1 MSKPSWFQT
10 CLAVFTSRRMAA
22 ILLLGF
28 ASGLPLAL
36 TGQAMQSWLTADNV
50 DIKTIGLLAL
60 VGLPYTYKFLWAPL
74 MDRFEPPLLGRRK
87 GWLLLT
93 QLALAGLLLFMA
105 GVSPAG
111 NIGLFALCAV
121 GVAFFSASQDVV
133 VDAYRVD
140 VSEDEERGVAAAL
153 GVLGYRIAMLTS
165 GGLAFLVAEAIGW
178 GQTCALLGGLM
189 AGIAL
194 LTQLIAPRLPFHER
208 HNTGEFMRFA
218 LSLLLIAASV
228 ATTLWLLV
236 PVLGQ
241 AFAVPAALLAA
252 VAATWLLAARMFA
265 EWRQIAG
272 FIAMLAGAW
281 LGYAIAQQALVLLG
295 LAAGWADFSPDSKNN
310 WIGLLFVMSE
320 LALAIPCAL
329 KAARLAKF
337 DLLLVPMRQYFTRE
351 NAWSFLLL
359 IILYKLCDAFAGVLS
374 VTFLQKGIGFSMAEI
389 GVVNKVVGM
398 VATIVGG
405 IVGGLLMMRL
415 RLYKSLLVFGILQV
429 VSNLGFWSLAVFGKG
444 ALGSLHLPLSP
455 ETLRIF
461 MNGKTVTAWDGGL
474 DVLLAGAMT
483 IDNFAGG
490 MGTAALVAFLM
501 ALCKR
506 GEASATHYAMLS
518 ALAAV
523 GRIYVGPSSGY
534 LVEQVGWAHFF
545 EISMLVGL
553 PGLAL
558 LWHLKDR
565 INKLEHASTQNT

>member
-1 MSKPSWFQT
+1 
-10 CLAVFTSRRMAA
+10 MAA

-36 TGQAMQSWLTADNV
+36 TGQAMQSWLTADNI

-87 GWLLLT
+87 GWLLIT
-93 QLALAGLLLFMA
+93 QSALALLLFFMA

-111 NIGLFALCAV
+111 NIALFALCAV

-140 VSEDEERGVAAAL
+140 VTEDAERGVAAAL

-165 GGLAFLVAEAIGW
+165 GGLAFLLAEIIGW

-189 AGIAL
+189 AGVAV
-194 LTQLIAPRLPFHER
+194 LTQLIAPKLPFHER
-208 HNTGEFMRFA
+208 HSSGEFLRFA
-218 LSLLLIAASV
+218 LALLLIAGSV
-228 ATTLWLLV
+228 GLTLWLLL
-236 PVLGQ
+236 PLLGQ
-241 AFAVPAALLAA
+241 AWAIPLALLAA
-252 VAATWLLAARMFA
+252 VACTWLVAARVFG
-265 EWRQIAG
+265 EWRQLAG

-281 LGYAIAQQALVLLG
+281 LGYLLAQQALLLLG
-295 LAAGWADFSPDSKNN
+295 YLAGWSDFSPDSKNN
-310 WIGLLFVMSE
+310 WVGLLFVMCE

-329 KAARLAKF
+329 KAARLARF
-337 DLLLVPMRQYFTRE
+337 ELLLAPMQQYFRME
-351 NAWSFLLL
+351 NAWAFLLL

-398 VATIVGG
+398 IATILGG
-405 IVGGLLMMRL
+405 IVGGVLMLRL
-415 RLYKSLLVFGILQV
+415 RLYKSLLLFGILQV
-429 VSNLGFWSLAVFGKG
+429 ISNLGFWALAVFGKG

-455 ETLRIF
+455 ETLRVF
-461 MNGKTVTAWDGGL
+461 MNGKTITAWDGGF
-474 DVLLAGAMT
+474 DILLAGAMS

-534 LVEQVGWAHFF
+534 LVEQVGWVHFF

-553 PGLAL
+553 PGLLL
-558 LWHLKDR
+558 LWRLKDKVMR
-565 INKLEHASTQNT
+565 LDQANT